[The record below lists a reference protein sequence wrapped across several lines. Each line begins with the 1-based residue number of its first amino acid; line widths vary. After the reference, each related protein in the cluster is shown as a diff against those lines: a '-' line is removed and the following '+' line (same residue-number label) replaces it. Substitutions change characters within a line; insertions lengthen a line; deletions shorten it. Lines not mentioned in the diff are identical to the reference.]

1 MPDANRRLFV
11 AFRAEPVQGNRLRG
25 LASVFGQI
33 ADTSDI
39 GYEAFDRTAFDD
51 ILADDSNDTVA
62 LWNHNPDHLLG
73 RQSSGTLKLAAT
85 DDGLAFDVDL
95 PDTTLGRDLRE
106 LARRGDVKGASI
118 GYVQG
123 EVRRERAADGRTITV
138 HTRVA
143 RLRDVSPVTLP
154 AYKGTNGSLS
164 LRSAE
169 IGRPETA
176 RSQLIRARARVHLK
190 GCEPK

>member
-1 MPDANRRLFV
+1 MPDTARRLHV
-11 AFRAEPVQGNRLRG
+11 AVRAEVTGNRLRG
-25 LASVFGQI
+25 LASVFGQV
-33 ADTSDI
+33 ADTHDV

-51 ILADDSNDTVA
+51 ILADDTSDVVA

-73 RQSSGTLKLAAT
+73 RQVSGTLKLAST
-85 DDGLAFDVDL
+85 DDGLEFEVDL
-95 PDTTLGRDLRE
+95 PDTTVGRDLRE
-106 LARRGDVKGASI
+106 LARRGDLQGASI

-154 AYKGTNGSLS
+154 AYTGTNGSLS

-169 IGRPETA
+169 IGRANRA
-176 RSQLIRARARVHLK
+176 RSALVRARHRALYTPGRA
-190 GCEPK
+190 